1 MLLERHRFG
10 SANTATRQAGQ
21 NPVLHSFRPLGSCLF
36 CGRHRGGGWVRCKRG
51 PDVDQMKP
59 FEVKELLLWCHVR
72 SMFRVLALGLAQEL
86 SLSPP
91 DVFLG
96 GMALES
102 Q

>member
-10 SANTATRQAGQ
+10 LANSQPHSRLGRPQSRTHSDHQGRVCFVGGTRG
-21 NPVLHSFRPLGSCLF
+21 
-36 CGRHRGGGWVRCKRG
+36 VRCKRG
-51 PDVDQMKP
+51 SKVDQMKP

-72 SMFRVLALGLAQEL
+72 SVQNFGPRSGARIKP
-86 SLSPP
+86 SPP

-96 GMALES
+96 RVAPES